1 MTGHPAADLVDLIG
15 EAAVQVQAAAYATQ
29 APPFCLGELF
39 TAEFADVLASWLFE
53 AADRE
58 RHYRRDNPDWTA
70 PAQWEEAWTAG
81 LLSAQLLGR
90 DPAQYQIHPPTE
102 D

>member
-1 MTGHPAADLVDLIG
+1 MTGRPAADLVDLIG
-15 EAAVQVQAAAYATQ
+15 EAAVQVQATAYATDT
-29 APPFCLGELF
+29 PPCPGELF
-39 TAEFADVLASWLFE
+39 TPAFADVLASWLFE

-58 RHYRRDNPDWTA
+58 RRYRRDNPDWTP

-81 LLSAQLLGR
+81 LLSAQLLDR
-90 DPAQYQIHPPTE
+90 DPADYHIHPPTE